1 MIHDNGWN
9 SGRRRCSAGAGLLP
23 GIGFVGTVQVLTKLT

>member
-1 MIHDNGWN
+1 MIHANGWN

-23 GIGFVGTVQVLTKLT
+23 GIGFARRGQVLTKLT